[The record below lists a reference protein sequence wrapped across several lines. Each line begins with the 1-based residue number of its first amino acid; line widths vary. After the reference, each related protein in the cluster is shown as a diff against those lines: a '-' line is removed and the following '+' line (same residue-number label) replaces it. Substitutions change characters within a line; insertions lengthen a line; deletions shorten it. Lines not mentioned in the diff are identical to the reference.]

1 MRAQRDY
8 LYRVAKNAHFGIW
21 LPLGGNEIP
30 KWVNWGSKKVDSATL
45 EGFDELGQ
53 NLVHVANDSEVSNSE
68 DRRFLVLVDG
78 DDVL

>member
-8 LYRVAKNAHFGIW
+8 LYRVAKNSHFGIW

-53 NLVHVANDSEVSNSE
+53 NLVYVANDSEVSDSE

>member
-21 LPLGGNEIP
+21 LPPSGNQIP
-30 KWVNWGSKKVDSATL
+30 KWVNWGSAAL

-53 NLVHVANDSEVSNSE
+53 NLVHIANDSEVSNSE
-68 DRRFLVLVDG
+68 DRCFLVLVDS